1 MKLFW
6 YFKWHISDEWGRRIE
21 WLWNPA
27 HLSSSCKQVAL
38 FHPQRF
44 TVIRLPFSFQ
54 FINYNFDLRIH
65 YFCFHH
71 RFKLVWTRQ
80 CARVLGVIIQSISKI
95 KHLNSLMLYLWT
107 LEHITRKRT
116 YAAHLVLWFDVMSF
130 WSACE
135 GLLLCA
141 IHHEHSISLL
151 ATSKCWSLFS

>member
-44 TVIRLPFSFQ
+44 TVIRLPFHQ
-54 FINYNFDLRIH
+54 FINYNCDLRIH

-95 KHLNSLMLYLWT
+95 KHLNILMLYLWT
-107 LEHITRKRT
+107 LEHITRKKNIRGT
-116 YAAHLVLWFDVMSF
+116 LGFVIRCHEFLKCMWEITF
-130 WSACE
+130 
-135 GLLLCA
+135 CA